1 MNIVITGGTSGLGK
15 ELVEKFENRGDN
27 VIILAR
33 SVESGKGIKCDVGN
47 SEEVKTAFVE
57 IAKTIGKID
66 FLINNAGYGISGAT
80 ELISV
85 EESKRIFDVN
95 FFGTLYCIQNALPL
109 MKKGSK
115 IINISSACA
124 LFALPFRTLYCASK
138 SAVSMLSNSLRLELK
153 TAGIQ
158 VCAICPG
165 EIKTNFTKNRVK
177 HFATNERY
185 GKRIENATNNIDKHE
200 DSRMC
205 VQFVSKKIFKIIN
218 KKKLKPQYIIG
229 GKYKALYFASKI
241 FPLSCILGITGKT
254 MGGKE

>member
-15 ELVEKFENRGDN
+15 ALLEKFEKRGDN
-27 VIILAR
+27 VIVLAR
-33 SVESGKGIKCDVGN
+33 SVESGKGIKCDIGD
-47 SEEVKTAFVE
+47 SENVKNAFAE
-57 IAKTIGKID
+57 IGKTVGKID
-66 FLINNAGYGISGAT
+66 ILINNAGYGISGAT
-80 ELISV
+80 EFVST
-85 EESKRIFDVN
+85 EEAKKIFDVN
-95 FFGTLYCIQNALPL
+95 FFGTLFCVQNALPL
-109 MKKGSK
+109 MKSGAK

-138 SAVSMLSNSLRLELK
+138 AAVSMLSHSMRLELC

-158 VCAICPG
+158 VCSICPG

-177 HFATNERY
+177 NFITNERY

-200 DSRMC
+200 NSRMS
-205 VQFVSKKIFKIIN
+205 VEFASGKIFKIIN

-241 FPLSCILGITGKT
+241 FPLSWILKATGKT